1 MERSVINYQIGY
13 LCYMRADKWLWCV
26 RLFKTRTQA
35 TDACV
40 GGKVKL
46 SGDNIKP
53 AKELKIG
60 DVVEMKKGPI
70 HRSYKV
76 LAFPKARLSAKEVL
90 LYCEDTT
97 PETEILKLEG
107 LKLVMTQGRRDRG
120 TGRPTKKERRE
131 MDDFFDEE

>member
-1 MERSVINYQIGY
+1 
-13 LCYMRADKWLWCV
+13 MRIDKWLWCV
-26 RLFKTRTQA
+26 RLFKTRTLA
-35 TDACV
+35 TDACT

-46 SGDNIKP
+46 GGDNAKP
-53 AKELKIG
+53 AKDLKIG

-76 LAFPKARLSAKEVL
+76 LAFPKSRLSPKEVE
-90 LYCEDTT
+90 LYMQDTT

-107 LKLVMTQGRRDRG
+107 LKLVMGQGRRDRG

-131 MDDFFDEE
+131 MDDFFEDED

>member
-1 MERSVINYQIGY
+1 MRS
-13 LCYMRADKWLWCV
+13 DKWLWCV
-26 RLFKTRTQA
+26 RLYKTRTQA
-35 TDACV
+35 TDACS

-46 SGDNIKP
+46 GGDNIKP

-76 LAFPKARLSAKEVL
+76 LAFPKARLSAKEVA
-90 LYCEDTT
+90 LYCEDIT

-107 LKLVMTQGRRDRG
+107 LKLVMGQGRRDRG
-120 TGRPTKKERRE
+120 TGRPTKKDRRE
-131 MDDFFDEE
+131 MDGFLGDDDDE

>member
-1 MERSVINYQIGY
+1 
-13 LCYMRADKWLWCV
+13 MRCDKWLWSV

-35 TDACV
+35 ADACS

-46 SGDNIKP
+46 GGDNIKP

-60 DVVEMKKGPI
+60 DVVEMKRGPI

-76 LAFPKARLSAKEVL
+76 IGFPKGRLGAKEVP
-90 LYCEDTT
+90 LYCEDIT
-97 PETEILKLEG
+97 PETEVLKLET
-107 LKLVMTQGRRDRG
+107 LKWVMGQGKRERG

-131 MDDFFDEE
+131 MDDFISPDSEVE